1 MTIEIKDWSYNSYL
15 HMIEYLY
22 TAQIDNFNHTIALEV
37 LGIADAYSIDNLKSL
52 CENTLI
58 HNVSNENVATLL
70 IDGHTYS
77 SQNLKKFCMNY
88 IMKNFSDVKATKGF
102 ESLEG
107 HPQLL
112 MEIILG
118 ISNNQA
124 L

>member
-58 HNVSNENVATLL
+58 HNVSNENVATF
-70 IDGHTYS
+70 I
-77 SQNLKKFCMNY
+77 KEFV
-88 IMKNFSDVKATKGF
+88 VK
-102 ESLEG
+102 LPEG
-107 HPQLL
+107 
-112 MEIILG
+112 EILDFG
-118 ISNNQA
+118 A
-124 L
+124 PTA